1 VAIGLA
7 DRQTRFDDAALL
19 LGEELRAG
27 SVYRL
32 LAEHGDRLF
41 GDGYFADLFTRSRLG
56 RPTVPAR
63 TIATVMLLQALE
75 GLSDREACD
84 RLAFDLRW
92 KAAAGLPVGSGSFH
106 PTVLVGMRNRLR
118 ASGRPRRLFE
128 DVNVTARSAGLL
140 TGRRRVLD
148 STPLLDAVA
157 TQDTVTQLRA
167 AIRRLLMVADREDP
181 GLAAAVRAALSRDD
195 EYATVGKPACDWDDQ
210 AAREGL
216 VDALVGDVNAA
227 LLVLHGRELAG
238 VLGEAAELLALVGGQ
253 DVELGEDGVFRI
265 CRRVARDRV
274 ISTVDTEARHGHKSR
289 ARTFDGYKAHLA
301 VDPDD
306 ELITNVTVTPANAA
320 DRDVVDDLLDESDPA
335 GADHGGDGDGDAS
348 SDGGG
353 GGGGEDAA
361 SRPDPVS
368 VFGDSAYADGA
379 TLDRLAEAGHE
390 VFAKVPPVRNAKGY
404 SKDEFSIDTGAGTVE
419 CPAGHTAP
427 IRPRRGGGGLARFT
441 LWCADCPLRAA
452 CTTARSGRVI
462 TIHPHE
468 ARLQQAK
475 AAQQDPDWQQTYRA
489 TRPTVERKIAHFTRR
504 AWGGR
509 RARCRGRVRI
519 LTDVLT
525 RAGAV
530 NLASLAVRGLH
541 FTPGGWAIA

>member
-1 VAIGLA
+1 
-7 DRQTRFDDAALL
+7 
-19 LGEELRAG
+19 
-27 SVYRL
+27 
-32 LAEHGDRLF
+32 
-41 GDGYFADLFTRSRLG
+41 
-56 RPTVPAR
+56 
-63 TIATVMLLQALE
+63 M
-75 GLSDREACD
+75 
-84 RLAFDLRW
+84 
-92 KAAAGLPVGSGSFH
+92 
-106 PTVLVGMRNRLR
+106 
-118 ASGRPRRLFE
+118 
-128 DVNVTARSAGLL
+128 
-140 TGRRRVLD
+140 
-148 STPLLDAVA
+148 
-157 TQDTVTQLRA
+157 
-167 AIRRLLMVADREDP
+167 
-181 GLAAAVRAALSRDD
+181 
-195 EYATVGKPACDWDDQ
+195 
-210 AAREGL
+210 
-216 VDALVGDVNAA
+216 
-227 LLVLHGRELAG
+227 
-238 VLGEAAELLALVGGQ
+238 
-253 DVELGEDGVFRI
+253 
-265 CRRVARDRV
+265 
-274 ISTVDTEARHGHKSR
+274 DTEARHGHKSR

-320 DRDVVDDLLDESDPA
+320 DRDVVDDLLDEPDLA
-335 GADHGGDGDGDAS
+335 DADHGADDGGGGDGDGGGDAD
-348 SDGGG
+348 DGGDS
-353 GGGGEDAA
+353 GGEDAA

-404 SKDEFSIDTGAGTVE
+404 SKDEFTIDTDAGTVD

-427 IRPRRGGGGLARFT
+427 IRARRGGGGLARFT
-441 LWCADCPLRAA
+441 PWCADCPLRAA

-475 AAQQDPDWQQTYRA
+475 TAQRDPGWQQTYRS

-509 RARCRGRVRI
+509 RARCRGRARI